1 MDVEPLPAGPEDEP
15 VVTLTELS
23 ELPVEVLFEELLS
36 EEELVLVVQLA
47 EDIPGPVADPSADEV
62 FDEEEFDAAAF
73 ISG

>member
-47 EDIPGPVADPSADEV
+47 EDIPGPVADPSAAEV